1 MVSLLIAVVLMA
13 IVFDYINGFHDAA
26 NAIATVVSTGVL
38 PIRTAVFLA
47 GILNFMGA
55 MTGTAVAKTIATG
68 FADPSTVSQAVVLA
82 ALIGAST
89 WNIITWWFGIPSSS
103 SHALVGGLAG
113 AVVAHAGLSA
123 FKWGALVQ
131 KVLVPL
137 VASPTIGFVVAFF
150 TMLGLVWIARGH
162 WKRPVLMALWVVAFA
177 VLILALWNGQAI
189 GVALARSTLETRIVL
204 GLGVAFLI
212 AVPVLYGAR
221 PSIVQAHSRRLQL
234 LSAAMMAFGHGSN
247 DAQKSMGIITLALV
261 AFMTAGHAQPEWMPA
276 WVMPAD
282 ADHVPTWV
290 IISCALAIAAGTA
303 AGGTRIIKTMGTKII
318 RITPIQGFA
327 AETAGALTILGA
339 SHLGIP
345 VSTTH
350 VINASIM
357 GVGASRRISAVR
369 WGVAG
374 NILIAWVVTLPFSAG
389 LAFAAMKVLA
399 FFGA

>member
-1 MVSLLIAVVLMA
+1 MVSLLIAVVVMA

-47 GILNFMGA
+47 GILNFIGA
-55 MTGTAVAKTIATG
+55 VTGTAVAKTIATG
-68 FADPSTVSQAVVLA
+68 FADPAIVTQAVVLS
-82 ALIGAST
+82 ALIGASV

-113 AVVAHAGLSA
+113 AVVAHAGLGA
-123 FKWGALVQ
+123 FKWAALLQ

-137 VASPTIGFVVAFF
+137 VSSPTIGFVLAFF
-150 TMLGLVWIARGH
+150 IMVGLVWIARGH
-162 WKRPVLMALWVVAFA
+162 WQQPVLLVLGAVVVGLLIWA
-177 VLILALWNGQAI
+177 VWNGPAL
-189 GVALARSTLETRIVL
+189 GAALAKSTVETKIL
-204 GLGVAFLI
+204 FGLCVAFLI

-221 PSIVQAHSRRLQL
+221 PSIVHSHSRKLQL

-261 AFMTAGHAQPEWMPA
+261 AFVTTGHAQPDWMPS

-290 IISCALAIAAGTA
+290 IISCALAIALGTA

-350 VINASIM
+350 VINAAIM
-357 GVGASRRISAVR
+357 GVGASRRVSAVR

-389 LAFAAMKVLA
+389 LAWLAMKTLT
-399 FFGA
+399 FLGA